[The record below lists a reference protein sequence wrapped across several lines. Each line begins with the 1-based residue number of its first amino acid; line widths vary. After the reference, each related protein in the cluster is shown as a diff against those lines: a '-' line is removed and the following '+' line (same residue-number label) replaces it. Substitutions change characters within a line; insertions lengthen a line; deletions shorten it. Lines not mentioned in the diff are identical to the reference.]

1 MFATAVTSPI
11 LGAKTPK
18 VTEIEKKFSDPNF
31 ANLVPFMRLH
41 GQCFYKIGFHRTV
54 ELNER
59 SIKRSR
65 RSLAFLP
72 ARWNTGQVLVLSPVR
87 GLGTSYIPP
96 AEILIKSAC
105 ESAVSS
111 AQERS
116 RTSSCN
122 RFTGRPGYFSV

>member
-11 LGAKTPK
+11 LGAKTAK
-18 VTEIEKKFSDPNF
+18 VTEIEKNSATVILLIWF
-31 ANLVPFMRLH
+31 LFMRLH
-41 GQCFYKIGFHRTV
+41 GQCFYKIGFHGTV
-54 ELNER
+54 ELTER

-72 ARWNTGQVLVLSPVR
+72 AQWNTGQVLSPVR

-96 AEILIKSAC
+96 AETLIKSAC

-122 RFTGRPGYFSV
+122 KFTGRPGYFSV